1 MTSYP
6 AGGMVPNH
14 PQNSEFYSHSQA
26 KVLAETYY
34 NLGHDLYKTI
44 LPLLTVPNCKTEDT
58 WKLWPAFVNLSF
70 SCEIILKLFYENDN
84 GKMAHGHKLYKDL
97 FSKLSD
103 DSKKLISD
111 ITISIMIA
119 NGCENYTY
127 TEFNEDLI
135 KSENTFA
142 YERYVF
148 EIVPGK
154 SHSLQ
159 CGFLLSFAKA
169 LNVLSE
175 GLV

>member
-1 MTSYP
+1 
-6 AGGMVPNH
+6 
-14 PQNSEFYSHSQA
+14 
-26 KVLAETYY
+26 
-34 NLGHDLYKTI
+34 
-44 LPLLTVPNCKTEDT
+44 
-58 WKLWPAFVNLSF
+58 
-70 SCEIILKLFYENDN
+70 
-84 GKMAHGHKLYKDL
+84 
-97 FSKLSD
+97 
-103 DSKKLISD
+103 
-111 ITISIMIA
+111 MIA
-119 NGCENYTY
+119 NGFENYTY